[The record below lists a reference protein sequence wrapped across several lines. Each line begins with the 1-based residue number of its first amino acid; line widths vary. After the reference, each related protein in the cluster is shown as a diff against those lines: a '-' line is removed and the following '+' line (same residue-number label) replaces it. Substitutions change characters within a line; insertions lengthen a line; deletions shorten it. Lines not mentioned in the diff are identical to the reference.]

1 MTTAR
6 ILLGL
11 MAVWMAL
18 SSPAAQEGRGPLRR
32 NRGGAE
38 AAPTEVCPR
47 DPDFLPSGMCRN
59 CHQRIYDQ
67 QIASMHEQ
75 SWSNPVFQAQYL
87 QDMVPHA
94 HDSLDLFKETRSCS
108 ACHMPVAHV
117 QSRARVVTQ
126 DMVPADMGGVTCDA
140 CHTIAG
146 IDGDTPGNG
155 NFVMVPGLQKF
166 GPFRTAS
173 TWHHEYSE
181 LQTRSE
187 FCATCH
193 NARNRHGLEIK
204 ATYTEWKAS
213 VYAEKGIQCQDCHM
227 NEKGFLVDG
236 VASFESGHA
245 AGMSVGSAPR
255 REKLGSHHFPGA
267 RTHTQMDG
275 ALTLV
280 IEPPAGGLQAGADA
294 RVDLLVDNHRTGH
307 KMPSGSAELRF
318 MWIEFQATVNGETV
332 DLTPV
337 GEAGGT
343 AYGVTSAAPDPLDPL
358 GDSVKPGRRV
368 YRALFNDAQGRMT
381 GLLHEAAKVRFDNRL
396 EAAEIRREAF
406 AFTVPANASGPV
418 TLTASLH
425 YAPYPRSFATRL
437 RLPPAEPVRVAQAE
451 IKTPVAPAR
460 TPAP

>member
-1 MTTAR
+1 MKTRLRLFA
-6 ILLGL
+6 IFALLA
-11 MAVWMAL
+11 AVSAGGADPPGGPRKQHRAGRT
-18 SSPAAQEGRGPLRR
+18 PAAE
-32 NRGGAE
+32 E
-38 AAPTEVCPR
+38 ACPR
-47 DPDFLPSGMCRN
+47 NPDFLPSGMCRN

-117 QSRARVVTQ
+117 QSRARVVTPE
-126 DMVPADMGGVTCDA
+126 MVPADMGGVTCDA

-146 IDGDTPGNG
+146 IDGETPGDG
-155 NFVMVPGLQKF
+155 NYVMVPGLQKF

-181 LQTRSE
+181 LQTLSE

-213 VYAEKGIQCQDCHM
+213 VYAQKGIQCQDCHM

-275 ALTLV
+275 ALTLA
-280 IEPPAGGLQAGADA
+280 IEPPADGLKAGAEA

-318 MWIEFQATVNGETV
+318 MWIEFQATVDGATV
-332 DLTPV
+332 DLTPAA
-337 GEAGGT
+337 EAGGKGF
-343 AYGVTSAAPDPLDPL
+343 AVSSASPDPLDPL

-368 YRALFNDAQGRMT
+368 YRALFNDAQGRLT

-396 EAAEIRREAF
+396 EAAEIRREAYSF
-406 AFTVPANASGPV
+406 AIPAGAKTPA
-418 TLTASLH
+418 TLTASLY
-425 YAPYPRSFATRL
+425 YAPYPVTFARRL
-437 RLPPAEPVRVAQAE
+437 RLPPAEPVLVARCERV
-451 IKTPVAPAR
+451 ISITP
-460 TPAP
+460 

>member
-1 MTTAR
+1 MKTHPRLSVFFALLAAMSAR
-6 ILLGL
+6 
-11 MAVWMAL
+11 
-18 SSPAAQEGRGPLRR
+18 AAEPPGGPRNQHRAGRGP
-32 NRGGAE
+32 
-38 AAPTEVCPR
+38 AAAAACPR
-47 DPDFLPSGMCRN
+47 DPEFLPSAMCRN

-87 QDMVPHA
+87 QDMVPRA
-94 HDSLDLFKETRSCS
+94 YDSLDLFKETRSCS
-108 ACHMPVAHV
+108 ACHMPVAHA
-117 QSRARVVTQ
+117 QSRARVVTKE
-126 DMVPADMGGVTCDA
+126 MVPKDMGGVTCDA

-155 NFVMVPGLQKF
+155 NYVMVPGLQKF

-173 TWHHEYSE
+173 TWHHEFSE

-204 ATYTEWKAS
+204 STYTEWKAS

-245 AGMSVGSAPR
+245 AGMSVGHAPR

-275 ALTLV
+275 ALTLT
-280 IEPPAGGLQAGADA
+280 IEPPKEGLQAGRAA
-294 RVDLLVDNHRTGH
+294 RVELLVDNHRTGH

-318 MWIEFQATVNGETV
+318 MWIEFQATAGGASV
-332 DLTPV
+332 DLMPV
-337 GEAGGT
+337 EEAEVAG
-343 AYGVTSAAPDPLDPL
+343 YGVTSASPDPLDPL

-368 YRALFNDAQGRMT
+368 YRALFNDSKGRMT

-396 EAAEIRREAF
+396 EAAEVRREAYVF
-406 AFTVPANASGPV
+406 AVPAADKVVLS
-418 TLTASLH
+418 ASLY
-425 YAPYPRSFATRL
+425 YAPYPVTFARRL
-437 RLPPAEPVRVAQAE
+437 RLPPAEAVLVARCERVLP
-451 IKTPVAPAR
+451 IAP
-460 TPAP
+460 